1 MATTGDRYLAVDT
14 AKGLSDFDPVPGL
27 TGVSEGWRRH
37 REHRQVEPPCPTRFA
52 AR

>member
-14 AKGLSDFDPVPGL
+14 TPGQLLRSEPVSRSITANAL
-27 TGVSEGWRRH
+27 
-37 REHRQVEPPCPTRFA
+37 